1 MNEQKFV
8 TEKVEAFGAGIADT
22 VNELIKDAKPLIHEA
37 SERLTELTK
46 ESLAAANKGKLSIE
60 IKGHDLVDQAVQT
73 IKQEPFKAMF
83 IAAGIGAATVAL
95 ISLLTR
101 PNLHHK
107 ND

>member
-22 VNELIKDAKPLIHEA
+22 VNELIKDAKPLVHEA
-37 SERLTELTK
+37 SERLTK

-73 IKQEPFKAMF
+73 IRQEPFKAMF